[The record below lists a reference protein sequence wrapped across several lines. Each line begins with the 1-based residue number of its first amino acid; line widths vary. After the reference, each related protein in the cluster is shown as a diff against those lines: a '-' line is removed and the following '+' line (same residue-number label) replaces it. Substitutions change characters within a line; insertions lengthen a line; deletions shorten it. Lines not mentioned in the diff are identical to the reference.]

1 MVPTSSSASSFPEE
15 LARAFF
21 AAFMGLF
28 LRPVLLDFFALLARA
43 CFAIFVSGP
52 TTTQDALG

>member
-1 MVPTSSSASSFPEE
+1 
-15 LARAFF
+15 
-21 AAFMGLF
+21 MGLF